1 MSGTEGAHH
10 FLQVPQMLTK
20 SMEYHYPAEFIV
32 PTNMG
37 YDIGPIGNAFE
48 TEFEQQELPVGLR
61 VADLL
66 EGVLVSG
73 GTATQRF
80 QLNAK
85 IVSEAAV
92 AEENYLIITT
102 DNQWR
107 RFLDLNKQTC
117 VVLRLGADLTLNP
130 LDAEGADTI
139 EHVATL
145 SQAFAQAFYLSRL
158 GQENLLESLV
168 SLFEG
173 SRADAAAPDFEALK
187 VSLQS
192 RLTTTHGTLAGEL
205 GMVYQALLNMGV
217 GPLSR
222 IFGKTNIPLDQLING
237 VTIIELEPLPQQD
250 LQFVILCLLVKLLS
264 YSKTHPQRATILL
277 DSMDILMP
285 HNPFSAKVRDTE
297 HYLLDWLHRFKTYN
311 KGIHISFHTPSRASQ
326 IILDAFPTTLT
337 FKITSQDDVKVIA
350 NSLQFLPDQLVHSRE
365 RRHDN
370 YQIEFLK
377 TLPADMCILKRTDVP
392 NAFPVQIIPPD
403 FAQTHIADVEE
414 LQDRVRLFFPTW
426 RAPQIISHVALE
438 RNFSGHDVLLAQ
450 RILSLLEEYPDLGTT
465 GLFSSLGTNP
475 EIELEMVALEGVLNR
490 LVQLNY
496 LAVIERDDRRGHNHR
511 SYQLKDRGSEALREY
526 LRELEKR
533 VAHA

>member
-66 EGVLVSG
+66 EGVLVAG

-85 IVSEAAV
+85 IVSEAAI

-102 DNQWR
+102 DHQWR

-117 VVLRLGADLTLNP
+117 AVLRLGADLTLNP

-158 GQENLLESLV
+158 GQESLLESLV
-168 SLFEG
+168 ALFEG
-173 SRADAAAPDFEALK
+173 SRADAVAPDFEALK
-187 VSLQS
+187 ASLES
-192 RLTTTHGTLAGEL
+192 RLTTTRGTLAGEL
-205 GMVYQALLNMGV
+205 GMVFQALLNMGY

-222 IFGKTNIPLDQLING
+222 IFGKTNIPLDQFMNG

-277 DSMDILMP
+277 DSMDLLMP
-285 HNPFSAKVRDTE
+285 HNPFSAKARDTE
-297 HYLLDWLHRFKTYN
+297 HYLLDWLQRFKTYN
-311 KGIHISFHTPSRASQ
+311 KGLHFSFQTPSRAPP
-326 IILDAFPTTLT
+326 ILLNAFPTTLA
-337 FKITSQDDVKVIA
+337 FKITSEEDVKAIG
-350 NSLQFLPDQLVHSRE
+350 NSLQLLPDRLVHSRE
-365 RRHDN
+365 RHDN
-370 YQIEFLK
+370 YQVEFLK
-377 TLPADMCILKRTDVP
+377 TMSSDMCILKRADFP
-392 NAFPVQIIPPD
+392 NPFPIRIMPPD
-403 FAQTHIADVEE
+403 FTRTHLAEVSE
-414 LQDRVRLFFPTW
+414 LQERVQLFFPTW
-426 RAPQIISHVALE
+426 EAPQVISRVALE
-438 RNFSGHDVLLAQ
+438 RNFSGRDVLLAQ
-450 RILSLLEEYPDLGTT
+450 RILSLLQEYPTLGTT
-465 GLFSSLGTNP
+465 GLFSSLGTSP
-475 EIELEMVALEGVLNR
+475 EMELELVDLEGVLNR

-496 LAVIERDDRRGHNHR
+496 LAVIERDDGRGHSHK
-511 SYQLKDRGSEALREY
+511 SYQLKDRGSDALREY
-526 LRELEKR
+526 LEELDKR
-533 VAHA
+533 LAQA